1 MSDEPENLVLAQL
14 RDIRGLLGRVAEDV
28 ANIKVRVT
36 SLEIGLAG
44 VNRRLDQVDER
55 LERLERRVGLIDP
68 AIPRPS

>member
-28 ANIKVRVT
+28 TNIKVRVT
-36 SLEIGLAG
+36 SLEIGVAG

-68 AIPRPS
+68 AIP